1 MAPTPPH
8 PEVLIRPAFLSLH
21 LGEEARLV
29 LTVGRAQ
36 EPLDTSEA
44 GVEWHSTHPEVVEV
58 TAEGVVR
65 ALGKGRARIRAVGA
79 DFMVSATVR
88 VR

>member
-1 MAPTPPH
+1 
-8 PEVLIRPAFLSLH
+8 VSIRPAFLSLH

-29 LTVGRAQ
+29 LTVGRSD
-36 EPLDTSEA
+36 ERMDGSEA
-44 GVEWHSTHPEVVEV
+44 GVEWHSTHPEVVEL

-65 ALGKGRARIRAVGA
+65 ALGKGRARIRAAGA
-79 DFMVSATVR
+79 DFLVSATVR